1 MAHVINYF
9 IKFFSVTVVACL
21 EPVNWESCRHV
32 DQWLF
37 PEIQN
42 GIEILRNPDIPYKT
56 ERDYLES
63 VVNSKVN
70 INGSSNE

>member
-1 MAHVINYF
+1 MEHVINYF

-56 ERDYLES
+56 ERDYLKK
-63 VVNSKVN
+63 VVNSN
-70 INGSSNE
+70 

>member
-1 MAHVINYF
+1 MIHVINYF

-42 GIEILRNPDIPYKT
+42 GIEILRNPDILYKT
-56 ERDYLES
+56 ERDYLEL
-63 VVNSKVN
+63 VVNNKVN